1 MTTPTAS
8 APPASAPPVPVPPVP
23 ASPASALSASA
34 SSALCRTAR
43 ISTFVDEVREAVGR
57 GLAPDLTAQLVAE
70 RLAPHLGA
78 PDLLTAAQRQGDAA
92 SYRQHLLHAEPD
104 GSFSVVA
111 LVWLPG
117 QRTAIHDHVSWC
129 VAGVHEG
136 QERERRYDLVPDGT
150 TSRLVAVAEVTNPLG
165 SVAGF
170 APPGDIHRVWNAG
183 AGMAISIHVY
193 GADVARLGS
202 SVRRVYA
209 LPEGEDL

>member
-8 APPASAPPVPVPPVP
+8 APPLLYATPRVSA
-23 ASPASALSASA
+23 
-34 SSALCRTAR
+34 
-43 ISTFVDEVREAVGR
+43 FVDEVREAVRR
-57 GLAPDLTAQLVAE
+57 GLAPDLTAHLVAE

-78 PDLLTAAQRQGDAA
+78 PDLLTPDQRQGDPAT
-92 SYRQHLLHAEPD
+92 YRQHLLHAEPD

-136 QERERRYDLVPDGT
+136 QERERRYHLVPDGT
-150 TSRLVAVAEVTNPLG
+150 TSRLVAVAEVTNPRG
-165 SVAGF
+165 SAAGF

-183 AGMAISIHVY
+183 AGTAISIHVY
-193 GADVARLGS
+193 GADVSRLGS
-202 SVRRVYA
+202 SVRRVYE
-209 LPEGEDL
+209 PPKGEEL

>member
-1 MTTPTAS
+1 MTTPTAP
-8 APPASAPPVPVPPVP
+8 APPAIR
-23 ASPASALSASA
+23 
-34 SSALCRTAR
+34 RTPRAGA
-43 ISTFVDEVREAVGR
+43 FVDEVREAVGR
-57 GLAPDLTAQLVAE
+57 GLAPELTAHLVAE

-78 PDLLTAAQRQGDAA
+78 PDLLTAEQRRGDPA

-117 QRTAIHDHVSWC
+117 QHTAIHDHVSWC

-136 QERERRYDLVPDGT
+136 QERERRYHLVPDGVG
-150 TSRLVAVAEVTNPLG
+150 SRLVAVAEVTNPQG

-183 AGMAISIHVY
+183 AGAAISLHVY
-193 GADVARLGS
+193 GADVGRLGS

-209 LPEGEDL
+209 PPKGEAL